1 MLTVPELPHHCNSW
15 IIAKDGQAALET
27 WSRKV
32 VENAARA
39 SKPGVEI
46 FTAAEWLGRFN
57 ASVGMKDA
65 A

>member
-1 MLTVPELPHHCNSW
+1 MLNIPALPRHCNSW
-15 IIAKDGQAALET
+15 IITKDGQACMET

-39 SKPGVEI
+39 AKPGVEI
-46 FTAAEWLGRFN
+46 LTAADWLGRFN
-57 ASVGMKDA
+57 SKVA

>member
-1 MLTVPELPHHCNSW
+1 MLSIPPLRQHCNSW
-15 IIAKDGQAALET
+15 IIAKDGKAVMET

-39 SKPGVEI
+39 AKPGVEI
-46 FTAAEWLGRFN
+46 FTAADWLGRLN
-57 ASVGMKDA
+57 QRA